1 MMARAGTPI
10 WIRIL
15 RIAVGVLGIVALLWI
30 PIRAHGS
37 PAFSLGNYLGYF
49 TIHSNIAGVLVL
61 LGGGLLDP
69 AARRWQVV
77 RGAATLYL
85 LITAVIYAVLLANI
99 DVMLTDKWIND
110 TLHRVLPIV
119 VVADWI
125 LVSARLRVS
134 AALIGGWLSYP
145 ILYCGYSLIRGE
157 IVDWYPY
164 PFLDPRVQGYPSLLI
179 GVVMLAAVITL
190 LAIAVAWLGS
200 LHHRRDAP
208 VLV

>member
-1 MMARAGTPI
+1 MIARAGTPI

-15 RIAVGVLGIVALLWI
+15 RIAFGVLGSVALLWI
-30 PIRAHGS
+30 PLRAGGS
-37 PAFSLGNYLGYF
+37 PGFSLGNYVSYF
-49 TIHSNIAGVLVL
+49 TIESTLAGVVVL
-61 LGGGLLDP
+61 LIGGLLDP

-85 LITAVIYAVLLANI
+85 LITGVVYAMLLANI

-110 TLHRVLPIV
+110 TLHRMLPVVL
-119 VVADWI
+119 VADWV

-134 AALIGGWLSYP
+134 AALIGGWLIYP
-145 ILYCGYSLIRGE
+145 VVYCGYSLVRGE

-179 GVVMLAAVITL
+179 GVVMLTAVITL

-200 LHHRRDAP
+200 LHHRREAP
-208 VLV
+208 VPV